1 MQVSMRINR
10 TFALLIS
17 ACFLILLS
25 WWGLL
30 KPNDGLTI
38 RAFETDGIPIQFM
51 VSQQATRAPGILI
64 AHGFS
69 GSKQLMFGYAY
80 TLAHNG
86 YGVLLWDQLG
96 HGANAQRF
104 DRNSL
109 QDGLEVALSEL
120 KQQPEINPQQ
130 LAIIGHSMGSGVA
143 MSAGIQRPDDFDA
156 VVAISPT
163 DAAVSPELPKNLSL
177 QAGAWEPQFV
187 ENATRLLKQAGG
199 PNPNVA
205 AGQGR
210 SLSIISAVEHI
221 TILFDD
227 TSHQSA
233 LKWLNQTFGLDE
245 NNSYRDRRMG
255 WYGLQLLG
263 WLILIGT
270 VLPQL
275 RDQASTPPQ
284 HMHRALRAW
293 VGLGL
298 SPIAAA
304 SVLKLISLSGDLE
317 HLGRLL
323 VGGAVG
329 FWFFIA
335 GLFWLAIIA
344 KLPRPRISDLRLGL
358 GSFALIWIGLG
369 VAAQM
374 VWLPWF
380 LNFQRLAL
388 WLPIAI
394 ACLPWFL
401 ANGMVQQ
408 NVNLITRF
416 GWWLGQSVT
425 IVLGLTLT
433 ILLVPPLGF
442 MVIILPI
449 FPILFGL
456 FAFLC
461 AKLESPWA
469 FAFGS
474 APILSWLIVTPFPLS

>member
-1 MQVSMRINR
+1 MRISR
-10 TFALLIS
+10 TIWLLIGAS
-17 ACFLILLS
+17 VLILLS
-25 WWGLL
+25 WWALL
-30 KPNDGLTI
+30 KANDGLIT
-38 RAFETDGIPIQFM
+38 RAFEKDGIPMQFI
-51 VSQQATRAPGILI
+51 VSRQATRVPGILI
-64 AHGFS
+64 AHGFA
-69 GSKQLMFGYAY
+69 GSKQLMLGYAY

-86 YGVLLWDQLG
+86 YGLLLWDQLG
-96 HGANAQRF
+96 HGANTQRF

-109 QDGLEVALSEL
+109 QDGLEVALSAL

-143 MSAGIQRPDDFDA
+143 MTAGIERPSDFDA

-163 DAAVSPELPKNLSL
+163 DAAVSPEVPKNLSL
-177 QAGAWEPQFV
+177 QAGAWEPEVV

-199 PNPNVA
+199 SNSNVA
-205 AGQGR
+205 AGKGR
-210 SLSIISAVEHI
+210 SLSIIAGVEHI
-221 TILFDD
+221 TILFNDS
-227 TSHQSA
+227 SHQSV
-233 LKWLNQTFGLDE
+233 LQWLNQTFGLHE

-270 VLPQL
+270 VLPHL
-275 RDQASTPPQ
+275 PGKVSPPSQ
-284 HMHRALRAW
+284 HTQRSLRAW
-293 VGLGL
+293 VGLVF

-304 SVLKLISLSGDLE
+304 SVIKLMSLSSDVGN
-317 HLGRLL
+317 LGGVL

-335 GLFWLAIIA
+335 GLFWLAVVA
-344 KLPRPRISDLRLGL
+344 KLPRPRISDLGLGL
-358 GSFALIWIGLG
+358 ASFALMWVGLG
-369 VAAQM
+369 MAAQL

-380 LNFQRLAL
+380 LTFQRLAL

-408 NVNLITRF
+408 SVKPITRF
-416 GWWLGQSVT
+416 GWWVGQSVT
-425 IVLGLTLT
+425 IVLGLILT
-433 ILLVPPLGF
+433 IMLVPSLGF
-442 MVIILPI
+442 MAILLPI

-456 FAFLC
+456 FGFLC

-469 FAFGS
+469 FALGS
-474 APILSWLIVTPFPLS
+474 APILSWLIVTPFPVT